1 MLRLDDAMELRFEQ
15 STETNQA
22 LQVIVQ
28 ASKEKDASLE
38 GSLAMS
44 LFSFC
49 LLPQSFVKLNMLA
62 SDAQTPREIR
72 MRLLIDLL
80 QVTISGHQFN
90 RAHTPS
96 TGTVL
101 ACQPAAAS
109 TEQIPNDS
117 NARRESIQW
126 GQTIGRSRLD
136 DLFPRRSW
144 LYSCRRCLWL
154 NLDVGHIGKIDQQ
167 RTVRRVRMSVSP
179 SLHRN
184 RQIVFTCKDDSGLH
198 IRGTSR
204 QDNHCRMLV
213 ERLRIPRLTRPLIP
227 FISWK
232 KHASLQTRP

>member
-62 SDAQTPREIR
+62 SDAQTPQEIR
-72 MRLLIDLL
+72 MRLLIDL
-80 QVTISGHQFN
+80 QEVAISGHQFN

-101 ACQPAAAS
+101 ACQPADAS

-117 NARRESIQW
+117 HAGRESIE
-126 GQTIGRSRLD
+126 
-136 DLFPRRSW
+136 
-144 LYSCRRCLWL
+144 
-154 NLDVGHIGKIDQQ
+154 
-167 RTVRRVRMSVSP
+167 
-179 SLHRN
+179 
-184 RQIVFTCKDDSGLH
+184 
-198 IRGTSR
+198 RG
-204 QDNHCRMLV
+204 
-213 ERLRIPRLTRPLIP
+213 
-227 FISWK
+227 
-232 KHASLQTRP
+232 